1 MKQPLVQPPLI
12 TYNLTERGRKHR
24 GQDRNFNIPALCAS
38 INGEKTQEV
47 VKTRAMIGY
56 YGHLAR
62 VLLNFQR
69 VESAVI
75 KGKYT
80 EIEPALV
87 TIYLKAY
94 PDGTIE
100 HQTEFLDTPSGY
112 KASRAHANRIGGFSS
127 HIDPRTNELVAYDYV
142 LEQNYLHNKGYALD
156 SVNMVLDDVSGY
168 GITLDQVVE
177 AFETEERDS
186 LLAILEQRNAQ
197 IAQMSM
203 ALDSATIENEELL
216 SMLASK
222 KTDMVLD
229 SAAILP
235 LSVSLDS
242 VNRMQRDAEFFR
254 QTVKLPGFVE
264 PMSGDQAKAK
274 EEYTSLIGR
283 LRSHA

>member
-38 INGEKTQEV
+38 INGDKTQEV

-75 KGKYT
+75 KGQYT

-87 TIYLKAY
+87 TTHLKAY

-100 HQTEFLDTPSGY
+100 HQTEFLDTPSGR

-127 HIDPRTNELVAYDYV
+127 HIDPRSNELVAYDYV
-142 LEQNYLHNKGYALD
+142 LEQNYLHNKGYTLD
-156 SVNMVLDDVSGY
+156 SACMVLDDVSGS
-168 GITLDQVVE
+168 GMTLDQVVE
-177 AFETEERDS
+177 ALKSEEEES
-186 LLAILEQRNAQ
+186 LLAIIEQRNMQ
-197 IAQMSM
+197 LLQMSQ
-203 ALDSATIENEELL
+203 AFDSVTAENEELL
-216 SMLASK
+216 SMLATHK
-222 KTDMVLD
+222 FGMALD
-229 SAAILP
+229 GAGSAP
-235 LSVSLDS
+235 LVVTLDGA
-242 VNRMQRDAEFFR
+242 NRIRRDVDFFN
-254 QTVKLPGFVE
+254 QTARLPGFIE
-264 PMSGDQAKAK
+264 PINGEDAKVI
-274 EEYTSLIGR
+274 EECDALMERIR
-283 LRSHA
+283 HA